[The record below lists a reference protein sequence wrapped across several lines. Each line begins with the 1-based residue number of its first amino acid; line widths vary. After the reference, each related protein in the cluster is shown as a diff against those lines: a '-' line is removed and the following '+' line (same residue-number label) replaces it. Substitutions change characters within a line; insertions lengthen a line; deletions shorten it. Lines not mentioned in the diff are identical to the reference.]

1 VTIELERLVDSLAI
15 PALVAGRTGV
25 VVKANEPM
33 ALALGLATPAPART
47 NLAELTDEA
56 DRLNAFLGRGEGASA
71 EFRVVSA
78 DRAERW
84 VALSIARRDP
94 DGRML
99 VTAFDLTDQRLQAAQ
114 LAETCN
120 RYLDMATA
128 GSDNLYESALS
139 KGIHGVVRVVSA
151 RRIDGQFSF
160 RETSRRFPEE
170 IVDPTN
176 DPETL
181 AEYFELIRT
190 RKPYKDVVFRQYG
203 RDIYTKS
210 SGMPY
215 YDADGE
221 FVGYRGISVD
231 VTRQVIAE
239 RALAESQVALA
250 QALDLAERAN
260 QAKSDFLANMSHEIR
275 TPLNGVLGMAQAMA
289 ADPLPDVQRER
300 LGVVRQSG
308 EALLTILNDI
318 LDLAKIEAGKLELE
332 AVVFSFGEVAE
343 GACAAFAAV
352 AQKKGLAIDLAI
364 DAARGVY
371 LGDPTRLRQILS
383 NLVSNALKFSETGA
397 VSVTAERAGDR
408 LVFDVTDNGIG
419 MSESALASLFSKFA
433 QADSS
438 TTRRFGGTGLGLSI
452 CRQLAELMG
461 GTITVQSALG
471 VGSTFAVSLPLPYVG
486 DETAAAGAQA
496 ADADA
501 SSESLELRVLAAEDN
516 AVNQLVL
523 RTLLGQIGIE
533 PVVVENGQLAVEAW
547 RSETWDVILMDVQ
560 MPVLDG
566 VAATQAIRALEAERG
581 GGRTPIIA
589 LSANAMTHQISEY
602 LAAGMDGHVAK
613 PIEAG
618 KLFAA
623 LQSVLAGDEAAAAA
637 VDAA

>member
-33 ALALGLATPAPART
+33 ALALATPALAQA
-47 NLAELTDEA
+47 NLAELIDETD
-56 DRLNAFLGRGEGASA
+56 RFNAFLRRGEGASA

-84 VALSIARRDP
+84 VSLSIARRDP

-99 VTAFDLTDQRLQAAQ
+99 MTAFDLTDQRLQEAQ

-128 GSDNLYESALS
+128 GSDSLYESALS
-139 KGIHGVVRVVSA
+139 RGINGVVRIVQS
-151 RRIDGQFSF
+151 RRIDGKLSF
-160 RETSRRFPEE
+160 RETSMRFPEE
-170 IVDPTN
+170 IVDPTYE
-176 DPETL
+176 PEQV
-181 AEYFELIRT
+181 AGYFELIRA
-190 RKPYKDVVFRQYG
+190 RKPYKDVVFRQRG
-203 RDIYTKS
+203 REAYIRS
-210 SGMPY
+210 NGVPY
-215 YDADGE
+215 FDADGA
-221 FVGYRGISVD
+221 FVGYRGIGVD
-231 VTRQVIAE
+231 VTKQIIAE
-239 RALAESQVALA
+239 RALAESQTALA
-250 QALDLAERAN
+250 QALDLAEQAS
-260 QAKSDFLANMSHEIR
+260 QAKSAFLANMSHEIR

-289 ADPLPDVQRER
+289 AEPLPDVQRER
-300 LGVVRQSG
+300 LAVVRQSG

-332 AVVFSFGEVAE
+332 AVEFSFGEVAE
-343 GACAAFAAV
+343 SACAAFAAV

-419 MSESALASLFSKFA
+419 MSENALASLFSKFA
-433 QADSS
+433 QADAS

-486 DETAAAGAQA
+486 DETAAGGTATAH
-496 ADADA
+496 ADA
-501 SSESLELRVLAAEDN
+501 SSESLVLRVLAAEDN

-523 RTLLGQIGIE
+523 KTLLGQIGIE
-533 PVVVENGQLAVEAW
+533 PVVVDNGELAVEAW
-547 RSETWDVILMDVQ
+547 RGESWDVILMDVQ

-623 LQSVLAGDEAAAAA
+623 LQSVLAGDEAADAA
-637 VDAA
+637 VNAA